1 MGLPPMG
8 CNTLGKEDFILVP
21 LPAAK
26 TTTEKV
32 IHFPLKERYLLPT
45 GATSLNIN
53 AFYLFANVLSVA
65 E

>member
-1 MGLPPMG
+1 MGLPPIG

-32 IHFPLKERYLLPT
+32 IQFPLKSE
-45 GATSLNIN
+45 
-53 AFYLFANVLSVA
+53 VSVA
-65 E
+65 HAYRIFDILLI

>member
-1 MGLPPMG
+1 MGLPAMG

-32 IHFPLKERYLLPT
+32 IQFPLKVRCLLSID
-45 GATSLNIN
+45 ATPLIFSYSTDLLI
-53 AFYLFANVLSVA
+53 YCQ
-65 E
+65 

>member
-1 MGLPPMG
+1 LPPIG

-32 IHFPLKERYLLPT
+32 IQLPLNVMCLSPMY
-45 GATSLNIN
+45 AT
-53 AFYLFANVLSVA
+53 F
-65 E
+65 